1 MRVNVVNGFSDH
13 PKGGNPAGVVYLG
26 ETFDEPAAV
35 LDTADKLSNG
45 RNVLGSEEMQ
55 QIAADLHF
63 SETAFITKLSDEC
76 FAIRYFTPA
85 AEVPLCGHATIASFS
100 YLYQKGVIGDGTYK
114 LKTIEAE
121 LSVEVTEGIVWMEMD
136 SPVMEEPLDSHIVN
150 RICDAYEISPEDLDE
165 RMPACIVKSG
175 LRDIH
180 VCVKNRDVLL
190 GAKQHEEEVSRLSEE
205 LDVVGVHMSC
215 LNIDKCDKP
224 VDGAVLFCCRGAAK
238 TEQNTAYCSN
248 YAPLYEIPEEC
259 ATGTSNGGLTYYLY
273 KKGFIEPN
281 QVNCFLQGEH
291 MDRPS
296 KVYTKVR
303 VEGGVSTVWVGGR
316 GVICQEGKEI

>member
-1 MRVNVVNGFSDH
+1 MKINVVNGFSDQ
-13 PKGGNPAGVVYLG
+13 PNGGNPAGVVYLNEG
-26 ETFDEPAAV
+26 DTYQGVEDKSGFGISETDGIHLTE
-35 LDTADKLSNG
+35 
-45 RNVLGSEEMQ
+45 EEMQ
-55 QIAADLHF
+55 QIAKELHF
-63 SETAFITKLSDEC
+63 SETAFITRLDETS

-100 YLYQKGVIGDGTYK
+100 YLYQKGVIGNGIYR
-114 LKTIEAE
+114 LVTIEAE

-136 SPVMEEPLDSHIVN
+136 KPEMEQVLASDIVN
-150 RICDAYEISPEDLDE
+150 RICEAYKIRSEDLDE
-165 RMPACIVKSG
+165 RLEVRIVRSG

-190 GAKQHEEEVSRLSEE
+190 GAQQNEEEVSAISKE

-215 LNIDKCDKP
+215 LGDC
-224 VDGAVLFCCRGAAK
+224 V
-238 TEQNTAYCSN
+238 TAYCSN
-248 YAPLYEIPEEC
+248 YAPLYDIPEEC

-273 KKGFIEPN
+273 QKGMLKPEE
-281 QVNCFLQGEH
+281 VNCFLQGEH

-303 VEGGVSTVWVGGR
+303 TESGVVTVWVGGS
-316 GVICQEGKEI
+316 GVICEEGIHWG